1 MNKSIFESFEISQNP
16 FSQIITEVNNLKKT
30 FNGNPKEEVER
41 MMRNGQLSQAQ
52 FNEYAQVANQISQ
65 FIK

>member
-1 MNKSIFESFEISQNP
+1 MNKSIFESFGISQNP
-16 FSQIITEVNNLKKT
+16 FSQIITEVNNFKKT